1 MITRRNLLAVTA
13 GTAAFGALLPHAA
26 LSQEI
31 TEKTVFYDPDAP
43 VLGNPKGDVTVV
55 EFFDYQC
62 PYCKKIHPTVEKVV
76 RADGN
81 VRLVL
86 KDWPVFGGASV
97 FAAQAVLGAA
107 QIGKYERAM
116 EALMKTPG
124 SLTEDD
130 VEKALTG
137 AGLTMKEIAAAVNKH
152 TAKISDLLD
161 RNYNQALAFNFVG
174 TPSFVIGRT
183 TFAGVLD
190 EKGLK
195 EAIADARSKR
205 KG

>member
-1 MITRRNLLAVTA
+1 MITRRKLLALTA
-13 GTAAFGALLPHAA
+13 TGAA
-26 LSQEI
+26 LSAFLPRLGFSQEI
-31 TEKTVFYDPDAP
+31 TEKTVFHDPDAP

-76 RADGN
+76 REDGN
-81 VRLVL
+81 VRLVM

-107 QIGKYERAM
+107 QIGKYEPAM
-116 EALMKTPG
+116 EALMKTKG
-124 SLTEDD
+124 RLSEDD

-137 AGLTMKEIAAAVNKH
+137 AGLVMKELVASVNKH
-152 TAKISDLLD
+152 SAKISGLLD
-161 RNYNQALAFNFVG
+161 RNYNQALAFNFAG
-174 TPSFVIGRT
+174 TPSFVIGRS

-195 EAIADARSKR
+195 SAIAEARAA
-205 KG
+205 